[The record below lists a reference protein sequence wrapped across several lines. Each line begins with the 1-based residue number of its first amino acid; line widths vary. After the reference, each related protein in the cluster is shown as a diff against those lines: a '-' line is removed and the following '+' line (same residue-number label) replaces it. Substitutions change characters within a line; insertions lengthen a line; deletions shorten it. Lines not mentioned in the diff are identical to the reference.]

1 MVVIYANRVIETN
14 LEWANHLDAASGF
27 GKFLHPDTRTPLA
40 AEDGERESGGN
51 LISEALGA
59 LGAPAARRHY
69 CDIDLCQRIVEF
81 FTLGASSCAFSLSG
95 FASSGRPAFSSSLA

>member
-14 LEWANHLDAASGF
+14 LEWANHLDDASGF

-40 AEDGERESGGN
+40 AEDGEREFGGN
-51 LISEALGA
+51 LISEA

-69 CDIDLCQRIVEF
+69 CDIDLCQRMVEF
-81 FTLGASSCAFSLSG
+81 LTLGASSCAFSLSG